1 MGIIASYIV
10 WWAWIKLKWVNK
22 VNSMV
27 TLSEQNDYFM
37 VTIHRF
43 TISMKEYQVIRT
55 IKTVEYENARKDFK
69 CCVTEKNEKQYLD
82 KSYS

>member
-1 MGIIASYIV
+1 
-10 WWAWIKLKWVNK
+10 
-22 VNSMV
+22 MV